1 MSDAIL
7 ALRAAVQARLAA
19 DAALTALIGPDRIFD
34 EAPRAARGLYVV
46 HGEVEARDWSTGSDR
61 GCEQEFALVV
71 WAAQSGSSRQA
82 LEASGRRWMQVS
94 LDDPRTVEEIAAL
107 APVGVIQATSLGMK
121 PGDPRPFAELL
132 DAAAPSLKW
141 AVEWIYKEDTA
152 FAQWA
157 RGLGLPVT
165 DGGALFE
172 LQAIAQSQRFIAE
185 CGG

>member
-19 DAALTALIGPDRIFD
+19 DADLTALIGPDRIFD

-82 LEASGRRWMQVS
+82 LEAAGLIV
-94 LDDPRTVEEIAAL
+94 AAL
-107 APVGVIQATSLGMK
+107 DQVGLSVNGHALVNLRWVSSRL
-121 PGDPRPFAELL
+121 
-132 DAAAPSLKW
+132 
-141 AVEWIYKEDTA
+141 
-152 FAQWA
+152 A
-157 RGLGLPVT
+157 RETRNGLPQVT
-165 DGGALFE
+165 
-172 LQAIAQSQRFIAE
+172 IRFRAVTE
-185 CGG
+185 TL